1 MTSSLGS
8 TPPLSTRNLSVG
20 YGKTSLVLQDVT
32 VAVPPGKVTAIIGP
46 NGCGKS
52 TLLKAMAGLISPYSG
67 TVELGGKAIHQWP
80 RRQVAQRLAY
90 LPQSVVVPDGVTVRE
105 LVARGRHPH
114 QSWLR
119 QWSPTDD
126 ALVDQAMYQA
136 GCADLADRPVAQ
148 LSGGQRQ
155 RAWLGL
161 VLAQGAETLLLDEP
175 TTFLD
180 LATALEVLRAVR
192 GLAESV
198 DHPRTVVMVLHDINL
213 AARFADYMVCLGR
226 AETKQERPRAK
237 ATEFQAELAVPE
249 PATEKTP
256 HPARLNAPR
265 GDRVP
270 HLPAQSP
277 SKVLAEGTPA
287 EVIAPELLQR
297 AFCLNARV
305 IDDPVTGGP
314 LVVPE

>member
-20 YGKTSLVLQDVT
+20 YGKNSLVLQDVT
-32 VAVPPGKVTAIIGP
+32 VAVPPGKVTAIIGS

-52 TLLKAMAGLISPYSG
+52 TLLKAMAGLISPHSG
-67 TVELGGKAIHQWP
+67 TVELGGKAIDQWP
-80 RRQVAQRLAY
+80 RRQVAQQLAY
-90 LPQSVVVPDGVTVRE
+90 LPQSATVLDGVTVRD

-126 ALVDQAMYQA
+126 ALVDQAMHLA
-136 GCADLADRPVAQ
+136 GCADLADRPVTQ

-180 LATALEVLRAVR
+180 LATALEVLRTVR
-192 GLAESV
+192 GLAENT

-226 AETKQERPRAK
+226 AETEQEGSRTRTGGNRAEVAESK
-237 ATEFQAELAVPE
+237 AAAEKVL
-249 PATEKTP
+249 PATRLNPPCGARAP
-256 HPARLNAPR
+256 HPLT
-265 GDRVP
+265 
-270 HLPAQSP
+270 QSP
-277 SKVLAEGTPA
+277 SKTLAQGTPA
-287 EVIAPELLQR
+287 EVITPEFLQR